1 VNYTRA
7 LAARRGALAASRAAR
22 GELGAAVD
30 EVLGTY
36 QAHPVAV
43 LLGAAGVGCV
53 LARARIGSGFVRAG
67 MRVASGPGW
76 RLLRQYLRPLA

>member
-1 VNYTRA
+1 VG
-7 LAARRGALAASRAAR
+7 AA
-22 GELGAAVD
+22 LGA
-30 EVLGTY
+30 Y

-43 LLGAAGVGCV
+43 LLGAAGVGCM

>member
-1 VNYTRA
+1 VNYIRA
-7 LAARRGALAASRAAR
+7 LAARRRALAASRAAR
-22 GELGAAVD
+22 GELGAAVGAA
-30 EVLGTY
+30 LGAY

-43 LLGAAGVGCV
+43 LLGAAGVGCM

>member
-1 VNYTRA
+1 VNYAQA
-7 LAARRGALAASRAAR
+7 LAARRRALAASRAAR
-22 GELGAAVD
+22 GELGAAVG
-30 EVLGTY
+30 EALGAY

-53 LARARIGSGFVRAG
+53 LAYARIGSGLARAG

-76 RLLRQYLRPLA
+76 RLLRQYLRPQA